1 MIEEIKGLR
10 KLEFSRVRHMKKVMT
25 IGEKFIPKIYDPIKQ
40 DILKGLF
47 LHDMGYSTDIR
58 DLDHNET
65 GAEIQL
71 REGFEVG
78 SFMALSHCKK
88 KSDYKR
94 SQIYSDVISK
104 LSRGHKEIFPDIE
117 RDLWLIVSLSDLSV
131 NEKGDYVSIGDRLD
145 SIGKRHGTKSDKYM
159 NPCNCYIEICRNYKD
174 TEVYKL
180 YEQEM
185 RTLGIGE

>member
-1 MIEEIKGLR
+1 MIKEIDGLS
-10 KLEFSRVRHMKKVMT
+10 KLEFNRIRHMKKVMT
-25 IGEKFIPKIYDPIKQ
+25 VGEKFIPKLYDTIKQ

-71 REGFEVG
+71 REGFEIG

-88 KSDYKR
+88 RSDYER
-94 SQIYSDVISK
+94 SQIYNNVINE
-104 LSRGHKEIFPDIE
+104 LLHGYKEIFPDIE
-117 RDLWLIVSLSDLSV
+117 RDLWLIASLSDLSV

-145 SIGKRHGTKSDKYM
+145 SIGKRHGMKSDKYM
-159 NPCNCYIEICRNYKD
+159 NTCNCYVEICRNYKD

-180 YEQEM
+180 YEQE
-185 RTLGIGE
+185 RKSLPG

>member
-1 MIEEIKGLR
+1 MLEEIKGLR

-58 DLDHNET
+58 DLDHNEA

-104 LSRGHKEIFPDIE
+104 LSRGHKGIFPDIE

-145 SIGKRHGTKSDKYM
+145 SIGKRHGVKGDKYI
-159 NPCNCYIEICRNYKD
+159 NPCNCYVDICRNYKD

-180 YEQEM
+180 YERE
-185 RTLGIGE
+185 RKSLPE